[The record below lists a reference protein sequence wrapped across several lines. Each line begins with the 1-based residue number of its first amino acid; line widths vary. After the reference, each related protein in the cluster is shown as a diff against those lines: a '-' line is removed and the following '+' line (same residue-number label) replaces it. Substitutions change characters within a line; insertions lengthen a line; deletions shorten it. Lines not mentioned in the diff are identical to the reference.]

1 MLCCRCWT
9 DRRGDNDVSSMPCVE
24 TPLSRGVFRYNRR
37 IIPGLD
43 GATMIDER
51 MTVAVLGGGSF
62 GTALAS
68 IAADNGYEVR
78 QWLRDAALVESIN
91 EDHRNPCYLPD
102 YEINSNVV
110 ASTELRWVL
119 ESATLVL
126 VAIPSKAFAEVVR
139 QARPWLNPDQI
150 LVSTTK
156 GIQQDG
162 FKLMSQILEDETGFS
177 HVGVLS
183 GPNLA
188 SEVAE
193 KQLTATVIA
202 SHDPLTRSR
211 VQAAL
216 GCDYFRV
223 YASNDRYG
231 VELGGALKNIYAIAA
246 GMAASLGMGENTR
259 SMLMTRA
266 LAEMSRFAVA
276 QGANP
281 MTFLGLAGVGDL
293 IVTCSSQLSRN
304 YRVGYALGQGKSL
317 DEAVD
322 ALGQVA
328 EGVNTVRLVREKA
341 HEVGVYMPLA
351 EGLFQVLFRGV
362 PARDMAKL
370 LMQGEQSSDV
380 EFVLSREDVK
390 QDQREQEE

>member
-1 MLCCRCWT
+1 MT
-9 DRRGDNDVSSMPCVE
+9 DMDTR
-24 TPLSRGVFRYNRR
+24 
-37 IIPGLD
+37 
-43 GATMIDER
+43 
-51 MTVAVLGGGSF
+51 VAVLGGGSF

-68 IAADNGYEVR
+68 IAADNGFHVR
-78 QWLRDAALVESIN
+78 QWLRDGALVESIN
-91 EDHRNPCYLPD
+91 RDHRNPRYLPD
-102 YEINSNVV
+102 YAINPRVE
-110 ASTELRWVL
+110 ASTELEWVL
-119 ESATLVL
+119 EEAILVL

-139 QARPWLNPDQI
+139 QARPWLKPEQI

-156 GIQQDG
+156 GIQEDG
-162 FKLMSQILEDETGFS
+162 FKLMSQILEDETGFA

-188 SEVAE
+188 SEVAQ

-202 SHDPLTRSR
+202 SHDAETRSR
-211 VQAAL
+211 VPAAL

-246 GMAASLGMGENTR
+246 GMAAALGMGENTR

-266 LAEMSRFAVA
+266 LAEMSRFAVS

-293 IVTCSSQLSRN
+293 IVTCSSELSRN
-304 YRVGYALGQGKSL
+304 YRVGFAMGKGQSL
-317 DEAVD
+317 DEAV
-322 ALGQVA
+322 ASLGQVA
-328 EGVNTVRLVREKA
+328 EGVNTVKLVRDKA
-341 HEVGVYMPLA
+341 DAEGVYMPLA
-351 EGLFQVLFRGV
+351 EGLYQVLFRGV

-370 LMQGEQSSDV
+370 LMRGEQSSDV
-380 EFVLSREDVK
+380 EFVLPREDVK
-390 QDQREQEE
+390 QDRRQTEAKNGG

>member
-1 MLCCRCWT
+1 M
-9 DRRGDNDVSSMPCVE
+9 NDQ
-24 TPLSRGVFRYNRR
+24 G
-37 IIPGLD
+37 
-43 GATMIDER
+43 

-68 IAADNGYEVR
+68 IAADNGHEVR
-78 QWLRDAALVESIN
+78 QWLRDVELVESIN
-91 EDHRNPCYLPD
+91 VDHRNPRYLPG
-102 YEINSNVV
+102 YPINLRVA
-110 ASTELRWVL
+110 ASTKLEWVL
-119 ESATLVL
+119 ESANLVL
-126 VAIPSKAFAEVVR
+126 VAIPSGAFAEVVR
-139 QARPWLNPDQI
+139 QARPWLRAEQI

-162 FKLMSQILEDETGFS
+162 FKLMSQILEEETGS
-177 HVGVLS
+177 GHVGVLS

-188 SEVAE
+188 TEVAD

-202 SHDPLTRSR
+202 SHDPITRSR

-259 SMLMTRA
+259 SMLLTRA
-266 LAEMSRFAVA
+266 LAEMSRFAVS

-281 MTFLGLAGVGDL
+281 MTFLGLSGVGDL

-317 DEAVD
+317 DHAV
-322 ALGQVA
+322 AELGQVA

-341 HEVGVYMPLA
+341 DQEGVYMPLA
-351 EGLFQVLFRGV
+351 EGLFQVLFQGV
-362 PARDMAKL
+362 PARGMARL

-390 QDQREQEE
+390 QDQRQQEQ

>member
-1 MLCCRCWT
+1 
-9 DRRGDNDVSSMPCVE
+9 
-24 TPLSRGVFRYNRR
+24 
-37 IIPGLD
+37 
-43 GATMIDER
+43 MIDER

-78 QWLRDAALVESIN
+78 QWLRDATLVKSIN
-91 EDHRNPCYLPD
+91 VDHRNPRYLPD
-102 YEINSNVV
+102 YDINTSVV
-110 ASTELRWVL
+110 ASTDLEWVL
-119 ESATLVL
+119 ESAGLVL

-139 QARPWLNPDQI
+139 QARPWLKPEQI

-156 GIQQDG
+156 GIQQEG
-162 FKLMSQILEDETGFS
+162 FKLMSQILEEETGIS

-188 SEVAE
+188 SEVAQ

-202 SHDPLTRSR
+202 SHDAVTRSR

-304 YRVGYALGQGKSL
+304 YRVGYALGKGQSL

-341 HEVGVYMPLA
+341 HEEGVYMPLA

-370 LMQGEQSSDV
+370 LMQSEQSSDV
-380 EFVLSREDVK
+380 EFVLSREDVQ
-390 QDQREQEE
+390 QDQRQQDS

>member
-1 MLCCRCWT
+1 
-9 DRRGDNDVSSMPCVE
+9 
-24 TPLSRGVFRYNRR
+24 
-37 IIPGLD
+37 
-43 GATMIDER
+43 MIDER

-78 QWLRDAALVESIN
+78 QWMRDEDLVESIN
-91 EDHRNPCYLPD
+91 RDHRNPRYLPD
-102 YEINSNVV
+102 YAINPAVTASNR
-110 ASTELRWVL
+110 LDWVL
-119 ESATLVL
+119 TGATLVL
-126 VAIPSKAFAEVVR
+126 VAIPSKAFADVVR
-139 QARPWLNPDQI
+139 QARPWLTADQV

-156 GIQQDG
+156 GIEEEG

-188 SEVAE
+188 GEVAD

-202 SHDPLTRSR
+202 STDADTRSR

-246 GMAASLGMGENTR
+246 GMAAALGMGENTR

-276 QGANP
+276 RGANP

-304 YRVGYALGQGKSL
+304 YRVGQALGEGKSL
-317 DEAVD
+317 KEAVD

-328 EGVNTVRLVREKA
+328 EGVNTVKLVRAKA
-341 HEVGVYMPLA
+341 REDGVYMPLA

-370 LMQGEQSSDV
+370 LMQNEQSSDV
-380 EFVLSREDVK
+380 EFVLPREDVK
-390 QDQREQEE
+390 QDQRDTEAKGG